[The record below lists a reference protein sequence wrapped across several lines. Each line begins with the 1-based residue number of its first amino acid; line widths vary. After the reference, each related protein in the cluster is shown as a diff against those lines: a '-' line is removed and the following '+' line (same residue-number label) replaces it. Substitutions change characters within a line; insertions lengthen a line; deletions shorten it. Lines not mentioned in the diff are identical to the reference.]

1 MIKREQL
8 DRKKMIPKKPRSFK
22 SKPKQVKSDQ
32 CRMAE
37 SIKRKGTS
45 KRTRMNDLYDD
56 VEAKFSVK
64 ERAARVLS
72 SLTDEFPSFGKCM
85 LPSNVAHGFWMH
97 LPKPFCNMH
106 LPCHDAT
113 VILVDEWGN
122 EYKTNYLLERNG
134 LSAGWRGFSISHRLL
149 KGDILIFHLIEPCKM
164 KVYIVRVNDQAAVD
178 AALCLMNLDTSKKS
192 AELVLVQRDNRKRK
206 KSKRSAEPFFVDLS
220 KPKEHAQNDS
230 DSAVDLNVSPS
241 EHQSENNSEDLDSK
255 VLEGLDVPNRLQ
267 TNEICCSKTSF
278 LHDNRQKSISCR

>member
-1 MIKREQL
+1 
-8 DRKKMIPKKPRSFK
+8 MIPKKPRSFK
-22 SKPKQVKSDQ
+22 SKPKQVKSDHA
-32 CRMAE
+32 RIPE

-56 VEAKFSVK
+56 VESKYSVK

-97 LPKPFCNMH
+97 LPKSFCNMH
-106 LPCHDAT
+106 LPSHDTT

-122 EYKTNYLLERNG
+122 EYKTSYLLERNG

-164 KVYIVRVNDQAAVD
+164 KVYIVRVNDQDVVG
-178 AALCLMNLDTSKKS
+178 AALCLMNFDTSKKS
-192 AELVLVQRDNRKRK
+192 TELVLVQRDNRKRK
-206 KSKRSAEPFFVDLS
+206 KSKRLAEPFLVDLS

-230 DSAVDLNVSPS
+230 HSAVDLNVSPS
-241 EHQSENNSEDLDSK
+241 EHQSENNSEDLDFK
-255 VLEGLDVPNRLQ
+255 VLEGSAVPNRLQ
-267 TNEICCSKTSF
+267 SNEICCSKTSF
-278 LHDNRQKSISCR
+278 LHDNRQKSVSCR